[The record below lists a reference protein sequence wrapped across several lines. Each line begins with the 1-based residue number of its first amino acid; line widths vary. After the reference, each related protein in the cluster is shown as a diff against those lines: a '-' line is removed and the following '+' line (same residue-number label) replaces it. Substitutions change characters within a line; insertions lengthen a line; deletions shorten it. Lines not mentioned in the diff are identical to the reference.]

1 MTEEMKE
8 EVLSFDIMEIMEML
22 PHRYPFL
29 LVDRITEC
37 VPGKYCKGYKNLSMN
52 EGFFQGH
59 FPNNP
64 IMPGV
69 LQLEAMAQCSA
80 PILLT
85 MPQYKGKLAL
95 FAGLDNVRFKNIV
108 RPGDKFEMHVELTKA
123 KGPICKCHGVG
134 SVDGKVCIEADMTV
148 ALK

>member
-1 MTEEMKE
+1 MTEVAIKPIS
-8 EVLSFDIMEIMEML
+8 LDTIQIMELI

-37 VPGKYCKGYKNLSMN
+37 VPNEYSKGYKNLTAN
-52 EGFFQGH
+52 EMFFNGH

-64 IMPGV
+64 IFPGV
-69 LQLEAMAQCSA
+69 LQIEAMAQTAA

-85 MPQYKGKLAL
+85 LDKYKGKLAL
-95 FAGLDNVRFKNIV
+95 FAGVDKVRFKNIV
-108 RPGDKFEMHVELTKA
+108 RPGDRFDMETYVAKI
-123 KGPICKCHGVG
+123 KGPIAKCDAKGF
-134 SVDGKVCIEADMTV
+134 VDGKLCVEAEITI

>member
-1 MTEEMKE
+1 MTEEI
-8 EVLSFDIMEIMEML
+8 LSFDIMEIMEML

-52 EGFFQGH
+52 EEFFQGH

-69 LQLEAMAQCSA
+69 LQLEAMAQCAA
-80 PILLT
+80 PILLKL
-85 MPQYKGKLAL
+85 PEYSGKLAL
-95 FAGLDNVRFKNIV
+95 YAGVDGARFKNIV
-108 RPGDKFEMHVELTKA
+108 RPGDKFEMEVELQKV
-123 KGPICKCHGVG
+123 KGPICKAHGIG
-134 SVDGKVCIEADMTV
+134 RVDGKVVVEADMTF
-148 ALK
+148 AIK